1 MRGGIWVLTIF
12 AAIWGAVGVLG
23 TGRSPVLVAIPVAI
37 SAALLFW
44 AMRQSPAPIS
54 EAAQARIGRLVGIWS
69 AVEGVAI
76 FAGITVCQNIGAPH
90 AVAPVI
96 AIIVGLHF
104 LPLARGIP
112 VPLYYLTGAALV
124 ATGGGA
130 LLLTEPARMVATG
143 FGSAVILWISCV
155 ALVLRKGARA
165 IGRPGGV

>member
-12 AAIWGAVGVLG
+12 AAIWGVVGVLG
-23 TGRSPVLVAIPVAI
+23 TGMSPVLAAIPVAI

-44 AMRQSPAPIS
+44 ATRQSPAPIS

-76 FAGITVCQNIGAPH
+76 FVGVTVCQNIGAPH

-130 LLLTEPARMVATG
+130 LLLSEPARIAVTG
-143 FGSAVILWISCV
+143 FGSAAILWVSCV
-155 ALVLRKGARA
+155 ALVLGKGARV
-165 IGRPGGV
+165 IGQPGRV

>member
-12 AAIWGAVGVLG
+12 AAIWGVVGVLG
-23 TGRSPVLVAIPVAI
+23 TGMSPVLAAIPVAI
-37 SAALLFW
+37 SATLLFW
-44 AMRQSPAPIS
+44 ATRQASAPIP

-76 FAGITVCQNIGAPH
+76 FVGVTVCQNIDAPH

-112 VPLYYLTGAALV
+112 VPLYYLTGAALI
-124 ATGGGA
+124 ATGSGA
-130 LLLTEPARMVATG
+130 LLLSEPARMAATG
-143 FGSAVILWISCV
+143 FGSAIILWISCA
-155 ALVLRKGARA
+155 ALVLGRA
-165 IGRPGGV
+165 GTTAASQPDI

>member
-12 AAIWGAVGVLG
+12 AAIWGVVGVLG
-23 TGRSPVLVAIPVAI
+23 TGMPPVLAALPVAI
-37 SAALLFW
+37 SAVLLFW
-44 AMRQSPAPIS
+44 ATRQTPAPIP

-76 FAGITVCQNIGAPH
+76 FVGVTVCQNIGAPH

-112 VPLYYLTGAALV
+112 VPLYYASGAALV
-124 ATGGGA
+124 ATGGCA
-130 LLLTEPARMVATG
+130 LLLAEPARMAVTG
-143 FGSAVILWISCV
+143 FGSAMILWVSCV
-155 ALVLRKGARA
+155 ALVLGKGART
-165 IGRPGGV
+165 ISQPGRV